1 MDGIIGKCKE
11 TMEGIAVAGRR
22 RDLKKMVEAV
32 DKLESDER
40 FEDAEIAWGHLINF
54 LDKAERQDLRE
65 VYEERLSRAVALKLK
80 QMRVHACKV
89 FQRAEDAEDD
99 DTQMGARDAWN
110 LYRWVLKPRPRLHTD
125 GCA

>member
-1 MDGIIGKCKE
+1 MDGIIGMCKE
-11 TMEGIAVAGRR
+11 TMEGIALAGRR

-32 DKLESDER
+32 DKLESEER
-40 FEDAEIAWGHLINF
+40 FEDAEVAWGHLINF
-54 LDKAERQDLRE
+54 LDSAERQDLRE
-65 VYEERLSRAVALKLK
+65 VYQDRLSRAIVLKQK

-110 LYRWVLKPRPRLHTD
+110 LYR
-125 GCA
+125 